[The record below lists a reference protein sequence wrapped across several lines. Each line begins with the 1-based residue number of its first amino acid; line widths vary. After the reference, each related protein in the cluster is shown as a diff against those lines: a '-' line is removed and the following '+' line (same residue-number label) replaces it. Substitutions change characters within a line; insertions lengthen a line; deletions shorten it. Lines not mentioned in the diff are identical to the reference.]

1 MRLGGNA
8 RLCPWIGPKYGHN
21 YRMQSIAYALADP
34 LVTAF
39 NRKSSPDAFT
49 PAQRFVGVYIVEE
62 KFLL

>member
-1 MRLGGNA
+1 
-8 RLCPWIGPKYGHN
+8 
-21 YRMQSIAYALADP
+21 MQSIAYALADP